1 VNNALFLALRRMR
14 APLIV
19 LITTYAIAIL
29 GMVLIPGTDGQGM
42 PWNVSFFHAFYFISY
57 TATTIGFGEIPYA
70 FTDAQRLWVTFSI
83 YITVIGWFYAI
94 GKILQL
100 MQDPGFRQAFAYGN
114 FARRVRHLREPFY
127 IVCGYGE
134 TGSQLV
140 AALDHRG
147 IRTVVVDLNPERVVG
162 ADLANLRAEAPALA
176 GDIRSPDVL
185 LAAGLRHPHCAAVVV
200 LTSDDLANLS
210 AAISVKLL
218 RPGLKVLSRC
228 ESTELAHNMASFGTD
243 HIVNPFQLFGSH
255 LGTALRAPG
264 HFLLREWLTARP
276 DELLPEPLSPPSG
289 AWVVCGYG
297 RFGREVARGLQ
308 EEGNAVSIVEVDPG
322 VATEAEGI
330 CGRGTDSQTLR
341 QAGIRSAVGLVA
353 GTSDD
358 VNNLAIVM
366 AARTLNPALF
376 VVLRRNLLRNALL
389 TDAIGAQLTMQPAS
403 VVVHACLALLIEPM
417 LARFLVAAGSRD
429 NDWANEL
436 VSRIAGV
443 TSEHAPESWTV
454 LADADHAPAV
464 HAVIGQRAVRLEA
477 LTLDPQNRAERMP
490 VLALALEREGVLTLL
505 PDESTPLCRGDRILF
520 CGRGRG
526 RRKQLF
532 AAANHNVLRYVLTG
546 EDVPGGW
553 LWNRL
558 RRRRA
563 AEVPQGQPGV

>member
-1 VNNALFLALRRMR
+1 LNNALFLALRRMR
-14 APLIV
+14 APLLV
-19 LITTYAIAIL
+19 LIATYAIAIL
-29 GMVLIPGTDGQGM
+29 GMVLIPGADGQGV
-42 PWNVSFFHAFYFISY
+42 PWNVSFFHAFYFITY

-94 GKILQL
+94 GKIIQL
-100 MQDPGFRQAFAYGN
+100 MQDPAFRQVFAFGN

-140 AALDHRG
+140 DALDHRG
-147 IRTVVVDLNPERVVG
+147 IRTVVVDLNPERAAE
-162 ADLANLRAEAPALA
+162 ADLANLRAEAPTLA

-185 LAAGLRHPHCAAVVV
+185 LAAGLRHPQCAAVVV

-243 HIVNPFQLFGSH
+243 HIINPFQLFGTH
-255 LGTALRAPG
+255 LGAAVHAPG
-264 HFLLREWLTARP
+264 LLLLREWLTAAP
-276 DELLPEPLSPPSG
+276 EELLSEPLSPPSG
-289 AWVVCGYG
+289 RWVVCGYG
-297 RFGREVARGLQ
+297 RFGREVTRGLEAQ
-308 EEGNAVSIVEVDPG
+308 GNTVSVVEVDPQA
-322 VATEAEGI
+322 ATEADGI
-330 CGRGTDSQTLR
+330 CGRGTEARTLE
-341 QAGIRSAVGLVA
+341 QAGIRAAVGLVA

-366 AARTLNPALF
+366 AARALNPALF
-376 VVLRRNLLRNALL
+376 VVLRRNLMRNALL
-389 TDAIGAQLTMQPAS
+389 TDAIGAQFTMQPAS

-417 LARFLVAAGSRD
+417 LARFLLEAGTRD
-429 NDWANEL
+429 NAWANEL
-436 VSRIAGV
+436 VARIAGV
-443 TSEHAPESWTV
+443 TGEHAPESWSV
-454 LADADHAPAV
+454 HVDEGRAPAV
-464 HAVIGQRAVRLEA
+464 HAALSQRVVRLEA
-477 LTLDPQNRAERMP
+477 LMLDPQDRTERMP
-490 VLALALEREGVLTLL
+490 ALALALEHEGVFALL
-505 PDESTPLCRGDRILF
+505 PDESTPVCRGDRILF
-520 CGRGRG
+520 CGRGRA

-553 LWNRL
+553 LWSAL
-558 RRRRA
+558 RRRRSA
-563 AEVPQGQPGV
+563 AAPERQTDV